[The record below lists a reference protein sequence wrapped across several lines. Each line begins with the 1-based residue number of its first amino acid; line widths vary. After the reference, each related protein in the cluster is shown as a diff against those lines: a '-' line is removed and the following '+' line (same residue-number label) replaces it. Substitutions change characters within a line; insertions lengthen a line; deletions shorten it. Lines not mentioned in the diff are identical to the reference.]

1 MPLGMSNYKKLSDFF
16 IDDKISLIEKKEI
29 WILCSGDDI
38 IWVVGKRIDNRYK
51 ISKKTKKMYIATLL

>member
-1 MPLGMSNYKKLSDFF
+1 MPLGMCNYKKLSDFF
-16 IDDKISLIEKKEI
+16 IDEKISIIEKKEI

-51 ISKKTKKMYIATLL
+51 ITQKTKKMYIATLL